1 MKSKPEN
8 KSSSK
13 GKASDLLIIALFAFL
28 SLLIQPIVEYFI
40 VWTPIIDNVPLGN
53 HVWTLIMNLICIAA
67 WLGIGFWLT
76 RLAKKECGYDIFQKT
91 SPPSAKRLLI
101 ALGIAAVFVAV
112 MYILGGGLSLP
123 YTIGGF
129 TDVLLTVVYYLF
141 QIAHASVL
149 VLVIATA
156 QRAIDTVKPC
166 RFIPFGGI
174 ALGVCMAISN
184 LISGFSANGEPL
196 MVLLSAA
203 VVFVCA
209 LFYGAVY
216 VAADKKPLYA
226 APIIIVMYV
235 LI

>member
-1 MKSKPEN
+1 MKRKAEI
-8 KSSSK
+8 KSSFK
-13 GKASDLLIIALFAFL
+13 GKASDLLIISLFAFL
-28 SLLIQPIVEYFI
+28 SLLIQPVVEYFI
-40 VWTPIIDNVPLGN
+40 VWTPLIDNIQLGN
-53 HVWTLIMNLICIAA
+53 QIWTLIMNLICIAA
-67 WLGIGFWLT
+67 WIGIGYWLT
-76 RLAKKECGYDIFQKT
+76 RLAKKECGYDVFQKP
-91 SPPSAKRLLI
+91 SPLSTPRLLI

-112 MYILGGGLSLP
+112 MCILGGGLSLP
-123 YTIGGF
+123 YAIGGF
-129 TDVLLTVVYYLF
+129 TDILITIVYYLF

-156 QRAIDTVKPC
+156 QRAFDMTREIKYLPL
-166 RFIPFGGI
+166 GGA
-174 ALGVCMAISN
+174 ALGVCMAVLN

-216 VAADKKPLYA
+216 VAADKKLAYA
-226 APIIIVMYV
+226 APIIVIMYV